1 MNLNEQQWQEIEHV
15 IQLGATHQ
23 VNLLEVE
30 NASYRICVQA
40 PAGANTTNAVTFTP
54 SETPQRATAIETEN
68 KTKHCITSTYV
79 GRIQLGADAASP
91 ACVKV
96 GQQIKSGDTVAYV
109 AALGKLLPIISEQTG
124 TVRHICVEHLQAI
137 QYGQV
142 LFELE

>member
-68 KTKHCITSTYV
+68 KTKITSTYV

-109 AALGKLLPIISEQTG
+109 AALGKLLPIVSEQAG
-124 TVRHICVEHLQAI
+124 TIRRICVENQQAI
-137 QYGQV
+137 QYGQA
-142 LFELE
+142 LFELDA

>member
-40 PAGANTTNAVTFTP
+40 PAGANTTNVTP

-68 KTKHCITSTYV
+68 KTKITSTYV

-109 AALGKLLPIISEQTG
+109 AALGKLLPIISEQAG